1 MATPVKRPSTAPAR
15 RTTALAAAGDT
26 STTNLVFGIVFE
38 INGKQVPISTA
49 DVADAV
55 KNGFE
60 FTLPGPVDLGT
71 IADLNTWLN
80 TQWGV
85 PVVDPSTWPDV
96 LKNVWNKAV
105 SLDFTVAELHVKVP
119 PKGSSDPVQFTF
131 GMTGTWADPIVL
143 LPVLKIGGIFAG
155 ATNEPKKSA

>member
-15 RTTALAAAGDT
+15 RTTALAAPGAT
-26 STTNLVFGIVFE
+26 STNLVFGIVFVL
-38 INGKQVPISTA
+38 NGKEVPISTA

-71 IADLNTWLN
+71 IADLGNWLN
-80 TQWGV
+80 TQFGV
-85 PVVDPSTWPDV
+85 PVVDPSGWPDV
-96 LKNVWNKAV
+96 LKNVWLKAV
-105 SLDFTVAELHVKVP
+105 ALDFSVEDMHVKVP
-119 PKGSSDPVQFTF
+119 PKGSPDPVQFTF
-131 GMTGTWADPIVL
+131 GMAGTWSDPIVL
-143 LPVLKIGGIFAG
+143 VGPLKIGGIFAG